1 MPSEPPTFNK
11 PRHIKYFL
19 RCLKTFL
26 PRAYTPNDS
35 NRMTL
40 GFFILAGLDLL
51 GALNTTTTEAERAGY
66 ASWIY
71 HCQVSS
77 SGGFRGF
84 PGTDFGED
92 KRNAENEC
100 WDPANVP
107 ATFFALVTLLILG
120 DDLERVKR
128 RECLVW
134 LRRMQRADGSFG
146 DVLGGGGVIEGD
158 RDLRF
163 CCCAAGIR
171 YILRGEDGGLVDVE
185 DINVQR
191 LAEYVK
197 SCQVSLYP
205 IFPANIAL
213 Y

>member
-1 MPSEPPTFNK
+1 M
-11 PRHIKYFL
+11 
-19 RCLKTFL
+19 
-26 PRAYTPNDS
+26 
-35 NRMTL
+35 L
-40 GFFILAGLDLL
+40 GVLV
-51 GALNTTTTEAERAGY
+51 
-66 ASWIY
+66 
-71 HCQVSS
+71 C
-77 SGGFRGF
+77 
-84 PGTDFGED
+84 FG
-92 KRNAENEC
+92 
-100 WDPANVP
+100 V
-107 ATFFALVTLLILG
+107 
-120 DDLERVKR
+120 
-128 RECLVW
+128 
-134 LRRMQRADGSFG
+134 
-146 DVLGGGGVIEGD
+146 VLGGGGVIEGD